1 MKPTLTICSALALT
15 LSLAACGSGGDAQT
29 STPGSTA
36 SASSTSPSASIT
48 VTDAWAKAQPNG
60 MMTGVFGIITNTTDK
75 PVTISGGSSD
85 ASAVVELH
93 ETVTKDGQSA
103 MQKVDGGFVV
113 EAGKTRELR
122 PGGDHIMLMQLK
134 SPLKPGD
141 TARVTLTT
149 DAGDVTFEAVAKTYT
164 GGDEKYHSGSPT
176 SPGSMSSMSSTPPAP
191 SHMPATPS
199 DTTK

>member
-60 MMTGVFGIITNTTDK
+60 PMTGVFGIITNTTSK
-75 PVTISGGSSD
+75 PVTISAASSD
-85 ASAVVELH
+85 SSAVTELH

-103 MQKVDGGFVV
+103 MQKVDAGFVL
-113 EAGKTRELR
+113 EPGATRELR
-122 PGGDHIMLMQLK
+122 PGGDHIMLMQLN

-141 TARVTLTT
+141 TARITLTT
-149 DAGDVTFEAVAKTYT
+149 DAGDVTFEAVAKTFT
-164 GGDEKYHSGSPT
+164 GGDEKYHSE
-176 SPGSMSSMSSTPPAP
+176 SPGSMPSMSSTPAAP
-191 SHMPATPS
+191 SDMPATPS
-199 DTTK
+199 ETTK